1 MEGDLITGKCSNIL
15 MMLMMMMR
23 LVAEEDDETINVLVL
38 LPLVGGDVEV

>member
-1 MEGDLITGKCSNIL
+1 
-15 MMLMMMMR
+15 MMLMMMR

>member
-15 MMLMMMMR
+15 MMLMMMR
-23 LVAEEDDETINVLVL
+23 LAAEEDDETINVLVL